1 MVYIQVYNI
10 SSLGRFSHDREGCML
25 ALAYWLVGF
34 IGEDVVQFRS
44 DIKVFS
50 IPVGSNTIYLI
61 DQKMDETAI

>member
-10 SSLGRFSHDREGCML
+10 SSLGRFSHAREGCML

-50 IPVGSNTIYLI
+50 IPVGSNTIYFI
-61 DQKMDETAI
+61 DQEMDETAI